1 MFLNFSRQT
10 LNKCAKKTNLIL
22 INSKY
27 FSTKFNVCLYFFLK
41 FKNFFQIDKESKKHG
56 GELVAS
62 VLKVIF
68 FVYFSSKLLIF
79 FFFFGS

>member
-22 INSKY
+22 INSEY
-27 FSTKFNVCLYFFLK
+27 FSTKFN
-41 FKNFFQIDKESKKHG
+41 IDKESKKHG

-62 VLKVIF
+62 VLKIYDTRHEVNAVFAADAVARLRQHIG
-68 FVYFSSKLLIF
+68 VAAVTS
-79 FFFFGS
+79 GP